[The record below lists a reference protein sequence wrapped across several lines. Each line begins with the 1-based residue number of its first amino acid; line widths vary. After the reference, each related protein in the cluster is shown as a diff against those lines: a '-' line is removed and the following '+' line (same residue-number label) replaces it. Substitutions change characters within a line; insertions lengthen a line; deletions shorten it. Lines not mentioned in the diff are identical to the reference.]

1 MNKRKRVT
9 DFIPEKW
16 IILICCCLLTGA
28 TTGTG
33 TIAGLFYNPVCTELG
48 ILKGTFN
55 LQSLVG
61 TAVTTATLMILPRVM
76 NRVPVKT
83 LVSLAVISVSIS
95 YVLDS
100 FNKNVTGFFLV
111 NMFRSFASSFYN
123 SLITFL
129 IINSWFKENNGTA
142 SSIMMCFSGAA
153 GAVLSPIISKIIS
166 GQGWRYGY
174 RAVAATVLVFSLP
187 IMLYP
192 RSLFGTD
199 EDDDPENN
207 LDDRAELEGKK
218 NRTTYAVLIVF
229 LVTCFS
235 LAAFMSH
242 VSGYCEAEGFSAEVG
257 AFALSCNLMGN
268 MVFKLIDGFLGDRLG
283 VRKVNRVILS
293 LPILS
298 YVLFLTAKNEV
309 TIYFAGFLSGA
320 ANAGAG
326 LAANLIIRDVYGN
339 RRFGEIRSATS
350 LYTQPAFSLF
360 TAVAGYTYDF
370 TGNYDLILFVFIAF
384 AVIQIASLELL
395 YVRKD
400 KGLIYSPGSE
410 NDKEA
415 V

>member
-1 MNKRKRVT
+1 MDKRSEIKRRL
-9 DFIPEKW
+9 DEKW

-28 TTGTG
+28 TTGTS
-33 TIAGLFYNPVCTELG
+33 TINGLFFNPVCNELG

-61 TAVTTATLMILPRVM
+61 TGVTTATLMILPRVM
-76 NRVPVKT
+76 QRVPVKK
-83 LVSLAVISVSIS
+83 LISLAVTAVSIT

-100 FNKNVTGFFLV
+100 FNEGVTGFFLV
-111 NMFRSFASSFYN
+111 NMLRSFSSSFYN

-153 GAVLSPIISKIIS
+153 GAVLSPIVSGIINS
-166 GQGWRYGY
+166 RGWRTGY
-174 RAVAATVLVFSLP
+174 RALAVIVLVFSLP

-192 RSLFGTD
+192 RNLFAADADD
-199 EDDDPENN
+199 EEESA
-207 LDDRAELEGKK
+207 AEDGSVQNGKK
-218 NRTTYAVLIVF
+218 NSMTYAILIVF

-283 VRKVNRVILS
+283 VRKVNRVILI
-293 LPILS
+293 LPLFS
-298 YVLFLTAKNEV
+298 YILFLTARSEAAV
-309 TIYFAGFLSGA
+309 YLAGFLSGA

-326 LAANLIIRDVYGN
+326 LACNLIIRDVYGN
-339 RRFGEIRSATS
+339 SRFGEVRSATS
-350 LYTQPAFSLF
+350 LFTQPAFSLF
-360 TAVAGYTYDF
+360 TALAGYTYDF
-370 TGNYDLILFVFIAF
+370 TGNYDLILIVFMGF
-384 AVIQIASLELL
+384 AVIQIAALELL
-395 YVRKD
+395 YTRKE
-400 KGLIYSPGSE
+400 KGLVY
-410 NDKEA
+410 D
-415 V
+415 